1 MHHPRSGMWT
11 SAVPLPHARA
21 DQQSID
27 RGSWVLCKEIALEA
41 STIQQLSGQP
51 DATEQPF
58 SQPDARWVDAFVS
71 AIKGQSRFQRQSQ
84 RGSSART
91 TCNPGGGLS
100 RLTRYLPMGVASR
113 SPRVGTFGGANL
125 GIGNLPIHVG
135 SAALRR
141 LDLEYIGYGK
151 KTLLSWRPVAVIL
164 FFFLW

>member
-1 MHHPRSGMWT
+1 MWT

-71 AIKGQSRFQRQSQ
+71 AIKGESRFQRQSQ

-91 TCNPGGGLS
+91 
-100 RLTRYLPMGVASR
+100 LPAIQ
-113 SPRVGTFGGANL
+113 AEA
-125 GIGNLPIHVG
+125 
-135 SAALRR
+135 SAASQ
-141 LDLEYIGYGK
+141 D
-151 KTLLSWRPVAVIL
+151 TFQWA
-164 FFFLW
+164 